1 MNDGRT
7 TYRGNLKHELVDILF
22 LVISA
27 AVCGLNDWVEIELF
41 GKGQLPWL
49 RKFFPF
55 RNGVPSHDTL
65 GRVFSKLD
73 TEEFSRCFSL
83 WVNELGK
90 HTSGELIA
98 IDGKRMRGSYDK
110 SDGKSALHIVSAYA
124 TEQRLCLQQVAT
136 DEKSNEITAI
146 PKLLE
151 MLSLEGCTVS
161 IDAMGCQ
168 RAISEK
174 IITKEAD
181 YILGVKNNQKGLYEQ
196 IEKVFGI
203 TATDSQ
209 DDTHEMGHGRF
220 EQRKCSVISDLTHFD
235 DYKDWPGIKSLVR
248 IESSRT
254 NRQSGKEEQQT
265 RYYISSKLASAK
277 IFNGQIREH
286 WHIENKLHWVL
297 DVDFQE
303 DKSRKRKGHSAINFN
318 MIAKIALGLIEG
330 QDPKKPRSQKRT
342 IAAFDPN
349 YREKLLRI

>member
-1 MNDGRT
+1 MNDGLT

-65 GRVFSKLD
+65 GRVFSRLN

-83 WVNELGK
+83 WVNELGGQ
-90 HTSGELIA
+90 TPGELIA

-110 SDGKSALHIVSAYA
+110 SDGKSALHIVTAYA

-151 MLSLEGCTVS
+151 MLSLEGSTVS

-168 RAISEK
+168 RAIAEK
-174 IITKEAD
+174 IIAKDAD
-181 YILGVKNNQKGLYEQ
+181 YILGVKNNQKGLFEQ
-196 IEKVFGI
+196 IEKVFEI
-203 TATDSQ
+203 TAPASEDSSH
-209 DDTHEMGHGRF
+209 DVGHGRF
-220 EQRKCSVISDLTHFD
+220 EQRKCSIISDLTHFD

-248 IESSRT
+248 IRSIRT
-254 NRQSGKEEQQT
+254 NRQSGKEEQQI
-265 RYYISSKLASAK
+265 RYYISNKLADAK
-277 IFNGQIREH
+277 IFNSQIRAH

-303 DKSRKRKGHSAINFN
+303 DKSRKRKGGSAFNFN
-318 MIAKIALGLIEG
+318 MVSKIALGLIEG
-330 QDPKKPRSQKRT
+330 LDPKRPRSQKRT
-342 IAAFDPN
+342 TAAFDPV
-349 YREKLLRI
+349 YREKILRI